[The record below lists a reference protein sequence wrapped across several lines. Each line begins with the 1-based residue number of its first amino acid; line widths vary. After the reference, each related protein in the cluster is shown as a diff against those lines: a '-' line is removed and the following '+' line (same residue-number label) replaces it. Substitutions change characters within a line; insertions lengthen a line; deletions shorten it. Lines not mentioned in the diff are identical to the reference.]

1 MTDFLGWY
9 NSISGTKFVVVAEPD
24 PPEAVARYEDKHIW
38 LEVADVFCSD
48 EYAKDVYSY
57 ATLDEKHKPM
67 GPGPFVNM
75 DERFARRFVNVL
87 SDKLAKASYKPF
99 YESYGP
105 GILLLAVHN
114 PWFDEQT
121 ITTMRS
127 QCSAVNWSDNLKL
140 FGKVFIAFFSSEGRT
155 FYEWRAI

>member
-1 MTDFLGWY
+1 MNKRKPIKKQHEQAVVTDFLGWY

-38 LEVADVFCSD
+38 LEVADVFWVV
-48 EYAKDVYSY
+48 AQP
-57 ATLDEKHKPM
+57 TLFKL
-67 GPGPFVNM
+67 
-75 DERFARRFVNVL
+75 VNVL